1 MATGAVGVVK
11 NHVSPFLAEVSVFV
25 RKMLIQ
31 YNLPTDTLGAGYLSH
46 PVASIDFG
54 LASFLSKIFKG
65 LKKNYHY
72 SEKILSLC

>member
-31 YNLPTDTLGAGYLSH
+31 YNLPTDTPGGGIGH
-46 PVASIDFG
+46 PYR
-54 LASFLSKIFKG
+54 LW
-65 LKKNYHY
+65 
-72 SEKILSLC
+72 LSLFFVKNFQGLDKKLSL